1 MSVGDA
7 EDEAMAIVHSL
18 RALTVDL
25 NVAVSGFA
33 NKYKMHST
41 DVRALIC
48 LLDAERSNTSATPGW
63 LGSQLGINSA
73 SVTAL
78 VDRMVKA
85 GHVARERDSADRRR
99 VLLQVTPSAVT
110 LGESF
115 FGPSFHA
122 LRAPSGITPPQSE
135 PPSRVSS
142 PRCERT
148 WSGLESIGS
157 PPGDSHTSRGR
168 TRIARGLRFRSW
180 RSRVHRST
188 DA

>member
-7 EDEAMAIVHSL
+7 EEEAMAIVHSL

-33 NKYKMHST
+33 NKYTMHST

-48 LLDAERSNTSATPGW
+48 LLDAERSDTPATPGW
-63 LGSQLGINSA
+63 LGAQLGINSA

-99 VLLQVTPSAVT
+99 VLLQVTPTAVQAEHHPALAEAAVRALGRIDLPVGAHVT
-110 LGESF
+110 LHGAD
-115 FGPSFHA
+115 GP
-122 LRAPSGITPPQSE
+122 
-135 PPSRVSS
+135 V
-142 PRCERT
+142 
-148 WSGLESIGS
+148 
-157 PPGDSHTSRGR
+157 
-168 TRIARGLRFRSW
+168 
-180 RSRVHRST
+180 
-188 DA
+188 

>member
-1 MSVGDA
+1 MSVGDT

-33 NKYKMHST
+33 TKYTMHST

-48 LLDAERSNTSATPGW
+48 LLDAERASTPATPGW

-78 VDRMVKA
+78 VDRLVKA

-99 VLLQVTPSAVT
+99 VLLQVTPAAVT
-110 LGESF
+110 LGEDF
-115 FGPSFHA
+115 FGPLIS
-122 LRAPSGITPPQSE
+122 RAVNTVGNYTATERATIARFIVAMRADVE
-135 PPSRVSS
+135 RARIDMEPSR
-142 PRCERT
+142 
-148 WSGLESIGS
+148 
-157 PPGDSHTSRGR
+157 
-168 TRIARGLRFRSW
+168 
-180 RSRVHRST
+180 
-188 DA
+188 

>member
-85 GHVARERDSADRRR
+85 GHVARERDSEDRRR
-99 VLLQVTPSAVT
+99 VILQVTPSAVT

-115 FGPSFHA
+115 FGPLISRAASTVGNYTAAERATIASFIVA
-122 LRAPSGITPPQSE
+122 MRADVERAGIDREPS
-135 PPSRVSS
+135 
-142 PRCERT
+142 
-148 WSGLESIGS
+148 L
-157 PPGDSHTSRGR
+157 
-168 TRIARGLRFRSW
+168 
-180 RSRVHRST
+180 
-188 DA
+188 

>member
-48 LLDAERSNTSATPGW
+48 LLDAERSDAPATPGW
-63 LGSQLGINSA
+63 LGAQLGINSA

-115 FGPSFHA
+115 FGPHF
-122 LRAPSGITPPQSE
+122 T
-135 PPSRVSS
+135 
-142 PRCERT
+142 RCEHRRELHRHRASHHREFHRRDA
-148 WSGLESIGS
+148 SGRGA
-157 PPGDSHTSRGR
+157 DSSR
-168 TRIARGLRFRSW
+168 
-180 RSRVHRST
+180 
-188 DA
+188 